1 MVIGAGDETRGPPG
15 ERVDARFEGLEGG
28 VRERE
33 RGRDALG
40 ERGDDGG
47 HVARARVRTMGAFR
61 GGGTDD
67 ALALEL
73 EKPNDEFQSSIAA
86 T

>member
-1 MVIGAGDETRGPPG
+1 
-15 ERVDARFEGLEGG
+15 
-28 VRERE
+28 
-33 RGRDALG
+33 
-40 ERGDDGG
+40 
-47 HVARARVRTMGAFR
+47 MGAFR

-67 ALALEL
+67 ALELEL

>member
-33 RGRDALG
+33 RGR
-40 ERGDDGG
+40 
-47 HVARARVRTMGAFR
+47 VFKYSNR
-61 GGGTDD
+61 GGGDR
-67 ALALEL
+67 EG
-73 EKPNDEFQSSIAA
+73 A
-86 T
+86 TRAGATLWGIGASGSVRMNCVSFVDSRWARKD